1 MKLKIKRLIAII
13 IDILIIKYI
22 IVEPLRIFY
31 QQFNT
36 TLANIIFTII
46 TLVISLGAFLC
57 KDCLIGYESLGKKI
71 MRLKIYQEG
80 NVLCDKI
87 ILIKRV
93 IFTIFTSPLY
103 PFMILYNNKSK
114 GDIKCNTEVKSFR
127 KNSWNFFLTENNK
140 IISPQTGNNI
150 VYYIWDNA
158 INLR

>member
-46 TLVISLGAFLC
+46 TLVISIGAFLC

-71 MRLKIYQEG
+71 MRLKIYQE
-80 NVLCDKI
+80 
-87 ILIKRV
+87 
-93 IFTIFTSPLY
+93 
-103 PFMILYNNKSK
+103 
-114 GDIKCNTEVKSFR
+114 
-127 KNSWNFFLTENNK
+127 
-140 IISPQTGNNI
+140 
-150 VYYIWDNA
+150 
-158 INLR
+158 